1 MKDKEGLSD
10 FIKFAYENGDVK
22 DVSEAFI
29 EYPVEEEWHKG
40 RIECLLNEPKEI
52 YSIYSIGDIV
62 FVKNYQYENG
72 RIGTNHLFVIID
84 QDNVAVP
91 IENFGM
97 LISSNLDKLKYETNK
112 LLTKDEIN
120 GLDKDSIVKID
131 EIYKIRN
138 EQILFKI
145 GKVDKSKIEE
155 YKQMYYNSKNE

>member
-40 RIECLLNEPKEI
+40 KAEYLLNEPKEI

-112 LLTKDEIN
+112 LLIKDEIN

-131 EIYKIRN
+131 EIYKIRS

-145 GKVDKSKIEE
+145 GKVK
-155 YKQMYYNSKNE
+155 